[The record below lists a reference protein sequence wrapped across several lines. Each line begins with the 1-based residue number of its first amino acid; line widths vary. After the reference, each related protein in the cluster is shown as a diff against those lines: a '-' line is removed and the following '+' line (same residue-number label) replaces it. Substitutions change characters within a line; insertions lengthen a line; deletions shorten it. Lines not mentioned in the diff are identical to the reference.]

1 MKKIF
6 VITVI
11 CLLFGL
17 TGCRQN
23 EMTSIYNNEKKIAEV
38 SNSFGYDDFQQ
49 EIDNNI
55 LSISYERLNG
65 MDTVWLYEANE
76 DMDLDITYQFIVSKG
91 KAKLVHILP
100 DNTNQIIVEKNKDTA
115 ATEKTSTIFLKKG
128 TNRIKI
134 VAADNADLKMEISI
148 PAGAYEKMGM

>member
-1 MKKIF
+1 MKKIL
-6 VITVI
+6 VITVL
-11 CLLFGL
+11 CLLIGL

-23 EMTSIYNNEKKIAEV
+23 EMTSIYNNERKIAEV
-38 SNSFGYDDFQQ
+38 SNSFGYDDLQQ

-55 LSISYERLNG
+55 LSISYEKLNG

-76 DMDLDITYQFIVSKG
+76 DMDLDITYQFTVSKG

-100 DNTNQIIVEKNKDTA
+100 DNANQIIIEKNKDTTA
-115 ATEKTSTIFLKKG
+115 AEETSTIFLKKG

-134 VAADNADLKMEISI
+134 VATDNADLKMEISI